1 MADNTLNVKFVFKH
15 LYCHIDTLWAPL
27 DEGLGMPPSAASE
40 GRGVLSRQPKN
51 LGLYV
56 TS

>member
-1 MADNTLNVKFVFKH
+1 MADNTLNVKFVLKH

-51 LGLYV
+51 LGFYV